1 MPNRLESCNLIAL
14 RLNNLIGFKGKK
26 LSKKIK
32 SQKRLI
38 GNDRLKAAVLLNGAY
53 NRVVANWENPDHDA
67 VMHQKHLR
75 MSAPRDLHRK
85 PYKEN
90 DSA

>member
-1 MPNRLESCNLIAL
+1 MPNKLESYNLIAL

-26 LSKKIK
+26 LAKKIK

-75 MSAPRDLHRK
+75 MSVPRDLYRK
-85 PYKEN
+85 RLHEL
-90 DSA
+90 

>member
-32 SQKRLI
+32 SQKKLI
-38 GNDRLKAAVLLNGAY
+38 GNDRLKANVLLNSAY
-53 NRVVANWENPDHDA
+53 NRVVANWENPDKDA
-67 VMHQKHLR
+67 WMHQKHLR
-75 MSAPRDLHRK
+75 MSVPRDLYRK
-85 PYKEN
+85 RPY
-90 DSA
+90 